1 MQRVVSQEAG
11 ISYKTTPPLSFE
23 MAPCTTTGNAELMNP
38 GGTEVIRTR
47 KPLVRIPNTE
57 VQRLFA
63 LVVSPQMYRKLLSL
77 SHESSVALS
86 ISSSNR

>member
-77 SHESSVALS
+77 SHESSVALLY
-86 ISSSNR
+86 I